1 MGYSF
6 RVTARVLLYAPSH
19 RQDSTRA
26 SRILYSGQMHMAS
39 EIQTWVTKYLQNY
52 KFNLQSGQQIFKSIA
67 LGQVKF
73 GKIL

>member
-1 MGYSF
+1 
-6 RVTARVLLYAPSH
+6 
-19 RQDSTRA
+19 
-26 SRILYSGQMHMAS
+26 MHMAT

-73 GKIL
+73 WKIL